1 MPSKITTNK
10 EVLFD
15 KRVVERNIA
24 RGLITREEYN
34 QYLESLEDAS
44 EQTIPVEAEFVHREF
59 NKN

>member
-1 MPSKITTNK
+1 MSTNK

-34 QYLESLEDAS
+34 AYLEGLEDVVKDSATVNAQF
-44 EQTIPVEAEFVHREF
+44 EHREA
-59 NKN
+59 KKG

>member
-1 MPSKITTNK
+1 MSTNK

-34 QYLESLEDAS
+34 AYLEGLEDAAKDS
-44 EQTIPVEAEFVHREF
+44 APVNAQFEHREA
-59 NKN
+59 KKG